1 MERPEPTV
9 VRKPSVSNTADAFL
23 PPVLLRAFGAVAFRF
38 CFAGICSPV
47 STLTVENGGLS
58 RSGQFKVEQPA
69 ASLRLTVG
77 RSTWGTTMDRNPK
90 ASLSPREINVLRALK
105 LPSDRVFSSEDLRLL
120 LSMGLV
126 VEDGATI
133 ALSPAGRALLEQE
146 ERANL

>member
-1 MERPEPTV
+1 
-9 VRKPSVSNTADAFL
+9 
-23 PPVLLRAFGAVAFRF
+23 
-38 CFAGICSPV
+38 
-47 STLTVENGGLS
+47 
-58 RSGQFKVEQPA
+58 
-69 ASLRLTVG
+69 
-77 RSTWGTTMDRNPK
+77 MDRNPN

-133 ALSPAGRALLEQE
+133 ALSPAGRARLEQE